1 MSLFFTCY
9 NFKLTFFSLLLVS
22 KIKTFLAVLSKL
34 LDAKMPAS
42 LKSSVVDS
50 PKPSNVF
57 YVWYTELCRRIN
69 ANPLSIVR
77 PAKPK
82 NEAVLDFV
90 SDRIK
95 TEEWTPILNALRLDT
110 SLHVIAIRSRI
121 QSKFLYD
128 VDTEEKARVMKRKF
142 GSLWTAHVL
151 SNLLKSLSAC
161 IRRSLVISC
170 LELDGLPIGAEY
182 LEPLLEA
189 LKKNKSLKILSFTH
203 CPIRDNGCQQI
214 CMCLRFMPNVE
225 ILNVSGCS
233 LTTLSAE
240 YVSKL
245 IRHQQINRYCESW
258 HSSLRYEDPEV
269 GVMAGLKRITLN
281 NNPGLGDEGLGLI
294 LDELDD
300 DLWIKAID
308 MQRCNITENMSA
320 RLIDAIDY
328 SRSLE
333 VADFRHNDLLSSQTI
348 EKLFSIL
355 KEKQR
360 LGYESQFQW
369 CLTTTSLAYSVRE
382 TFSATSYISSKIQ
395 KSKSAPFKPT
405 DVSKRF
411 SFPHVPLRRTKTFA
425 LLPKKSPKN
434 CLEITDLN
442 DARKEVM
449 QLNTQ
454 LKQEITKRIESEK
467 ANEELKRKLNEIVTF
482 NSLDDDKI
490 DFLDKHA
497 AMPKIRDVK
506 KKLELTIPVNEKIDR
521 KKPVEFVFTNDH
533 KIAQN
538 LLENLLYKETGIEDE
553 DEEEL
558 RYYYDDDF
566 DIPKRDQM
574 ETDEDLSSSSVS
586 LLRYVQEIKKST
598 EAQCIVDSKEA
609 VVIDT
614 TSRQCGIEENCSGRK
629 KENNFQKVL
638 VKVPPI
644 R

>member
-1 MSLFFTCY
+1 
-9 NFKLTFFSLLLVS
+9 
-22 KIKTFLAVLSKL
+22 
-34 LDAKMPAS
+34 MPAS

-69 ANPLSIVR
+69 TNPLSIVR
-77 PAKPK
+77 PPKPK

-95 TEEWTPILNALRLDT
+95 VEEWTPILNALRLDT

-128 VDTEEKARVMKRKF
+128 VDTEEKARIMKRKF
-142 GSLWTAHVL
+142 GSLWTAHIL
-151 SNLLKSLSAC
+151 SSLLKSLSAC
-161 IRRSLVISC
+161 VRRSLVITC

-189 LKKNKSLKILSFTH
+189 LRKNKSLKILSFAH
-203 CPIRDNGCQQI
+203 CPIRDNGCYQI
-214 CMCLRFMPNVE
+214 CMSLRFMPNVE
-225 ILNVSGCS
+225 ILNISGCS
-233 LTTLSAE
+233 LTNLSAE

-281 NNPGLGDEGLGLI
+281 NNPGVGDVGLGLI

-333 VADFRHNDLLSSQTI
+333 IADFRHNDLLSNQTI

-355 KEKQR
+355 KDKQR

-382 TFSATSYISSKIQ
+382 TFSTTSYISSKIQ

-411 SFPHVPLRRTKTFA
+411 SFPNVPLRRTKTFA
-425 LLPKKSPKN
+425 LLPKKSTKN
-434 CLEITDLN
+434 CLEITDLSN
-442 DARKEVM
+442 AQKEVI
-449 QLNTQ
+449 QLNAQ
-454 LKQEITKRIESEK
+454 LKEEITKRIESEN
-467 ANEELKRKLNEIVTF
+467 ANEELKRKLNEIVTT
-482 NSLDDDKI
+482 LDNKKPELVDQQTTI
-490 DFLDKHA
+490 H
-497 AMPKIRDVK
+497 KIREIK
-506 KKLELTIPVNEKIDR
+506 KKLELSIPINEDVDL
-521 KKPVEFVFTNDH
+521 KKPVEFVFTSDH
-533 KIAQN
+533 KMAQN
-538 LLENLLYKETGIEDE
+538 ILENLLYKESDMEE
-553 DEEEL
+553 KEEEDL
-558 RYYYDDDF
+558 RYYYGDF
-566 DIPKRDQM
+566 ELPNPSEID
-574 ETDEDLSSSSVS
+574 TDEDLSSSSVS
-586 LLRYVQEIKKST
+586 LLRYVQELKKTNETKYKVDNKEKVVLDKST
-598 EAQCIVDSKEA
+598 
-609 VVIDT
+609 
-614 TSRQCGIEENCSGRK
+614 RQYGIKENCSGRK
-629 KENNFQKVL
+629 KDNNFQKVL